1 MLQEQKMNTSR
12 WLTVVWLAA
21 AMPAYASSGFKPI
34 ELKDSEMAD
43 LRGRYVM
50 PGRIISFGIVMSSTW
65 TNAMGDSITGK
76 ASMQVDKTTVTPQF
90 YVQTTGSAGSGT
102 GQSTGTGNVVG
113 GAGLGSGQGVT
124 QSVRAAGDG
133 NTANNNV
140 GITVSQ
146 DGLAP
151 ANLAQSGQVLVAGGT
166 VTGDSAAGKVS
177 VSANNGGLQMA
188 IQANHN
194 QGNSLQQIGGG
205 TVLQGTVLTG
215 NTNFVNNMTQLN
227 VVMGNNGLNN
237 PALNCNLD
245 QLKGLRTLGY

>member
-1 MLQEQKMNTSR
+1 MNTSR
-12 WLTVVWLAA
+12 WLTVLCLAA
-21 AMPAYASSGFKPI
+21 SMPAYASSGFKPI
-34 ELKDSEMAD
+34 ELKDSVMAE

-65 TNAMGDSITGK
+65 TNAVGDTITGK
-76 ASMQVDKTTVTPQF
+76 ASMQVDSSTITPQF
-90 YVQTTGSAGSGT
+90 YVQTTGSAGTGT
-102 GQSTGTGNVVG
+102 NQNTGTGNVTG
-113 GAGLGSGQGVT
+113 GAGLGTGTGVT
-124 QSVRAAGDG
+124 QSVRTAGDG
-133 NTANNNV
+133 NTAYNNV
-140 GITVSQ
+140 GINVTEN
-146 DGLAP
+146 GFAP
-151 ANLAQSGQVLVAGGT
+151 SNIVQSGHVLVAGGT
-166 VTGDSAAGKVS
+166 VTGDSAAGRVS

-205 TVLQGTVLTG
+205 QVLQGTVLTG

>member
-1 MLQEQKMNTSR
+1 MNTSR
-12 WLTVVWLAA
+12 WLTALCLAA

-65 TNAMGDSITGK
+65 TNAVGDTITGK
-76 ASMQVDKTTVTPQF
+76 ASMQIDKTTITPQF
-90 YVQTTGSAGSGT
+90 YVQTTGATGSGT
-102 GQSTGTGNVVG
+102 NQHTGTGNVVG

-124 QSVRAAGDG
+124 QSVRTAGDG
-133 NTANNNV
+133 NTAYNDV
-140 GITVSQ
+140 GINISQ
-146 DGLAP
+146 NGFAP
-151 ANLAQSGQVLVAGGT
+151 SNAVQSGQVLVAGGT
-166 VTGDSAAGKVS
+166 VTGDSAAGRVS

-205 TVLQGTVLTG
+205 NVLQGTVLTG
-215 NTNFVNNMTQLN
+215 NSNFVNNMTQLN
-227 VVMGNNGLNN
+227 VVMNNGLNN
-237 PALNCNLD
+237 RALNCNLD
-245 QLKGLRTLGY
+245 QLKGLRNLGY